1 MYNTHPLFVRLNN
14 LGKYVYTNNEVCDII
29 HAYKKIFTQASD
41 TEIAV
46 DCINKFK
53 KKKSIWVYGVK
64 KDEKVFDSI
73 SRIAFTFVFDDTTEE
88 DKIIITMYV
97 QSKYLE

>member
-1 MYNTHPLFVRLNN
+1 MLDLKIW
-14 LGKYVYTNNEVCDII
+14 GKYVLYTNNEVCDII
-29 HAYKKIFTQASD
+29 YAYKKIFTQASD

-46 DCINKFK
+46 DCINFFFLKNQYE
-53 KKKSIWVYGVK
+53 SMVWK

-73 SRIAFTFVFDDTTEE
+73 SRMAFTFVFDDTTEE
-88 DKIIITMYV
+88 DKIIIKMFF